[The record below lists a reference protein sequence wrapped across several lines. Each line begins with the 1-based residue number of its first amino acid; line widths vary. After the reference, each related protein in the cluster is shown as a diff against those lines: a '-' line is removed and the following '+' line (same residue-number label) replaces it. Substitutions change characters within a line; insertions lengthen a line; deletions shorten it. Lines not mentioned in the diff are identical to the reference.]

1 MGGHSEMGREGRN
14 CLLLGCGILQ
24 KEVRFLIEK
33 NSWPLDTEFLD
44 SSLHVNFEKLAHAL
58 QTGILRNRGRDIVVF
73 YGCCHPRMDKIL
85 ETAHTFRTEGQNCV
99 EMLLGR
105 DKFMQELSDGAFFLM
120 EDWALRWDE
129 AIGKTFGDN
138 PEVVREIFQLSSKFL
153 LCLRTPCSGNFER
166 EAEAIGLKIGLPVRW
181 QDVGLDHLEEVLRAA
196 VVRKLGTT
204 ELGQENNMRGIKAA
218 KS

>member
-1 MGGHSEMGREGRN
+1 MADHSEKGASGRN

-24 KEVRFLIEK
+24 KEIKFLIEK
-33 NSWPLDTEFLD
+33 NAWPLDTEFLD

-105 DKFMQELSDGAFFLM
+105 DRFMQELSAGAFFLM

-138 PEVVREIFQLSSKFL
+138 PDVVREIFQLSSKSL
-153 LCLRTPCSGNFER
+153 LCLRTPCSGNFSR
-166 EAEAIGLKIGLPVRW
+166 EAEEIGVKIGLPVRW
-181 QDVGLDHLEEVLRAA
+181 MDVGLEHLESVLRAA
-196 VVRKLGTT
+196 LVRKSGVLHAD
-204 ELGQENNMRGIKAA
+204 EKSEDRGSEAGK
-218 KS
+218 